1 MINNVVLIGRLT
13 RDPELRYTPSNVAVA
28 TFSLAVNRNFK
39 NQAGD
44 YEADF
49 ISCIMWRQQA
59 ENFANWLKKGALV
72 GITGRIQTRSYENKQ
87 GQRVYV
93 TEVVADT
100 FQLLEKRDNSAN
112 QSNIEEQMP
121 ASFGATNPLDISDKD
136 LPF

>member
-59 ENFANWLKKGALV
+59 ENFANWLKKGVLV
-72 GITGRIQTRSYENKQ
+72 GITGRIQTRSYDNQQ

-93 TEVVADT
+93 TEVVAES
-100 FQLLEKRDNSAN
+100 FQILEKKDNSAN
-112 QSNIEEQMP
+112 N
-121 ASFGATNPLDISDKD
+121 ASMENQIPPSFEKTNPMDISDD
-136 LPF
+136 DFPF